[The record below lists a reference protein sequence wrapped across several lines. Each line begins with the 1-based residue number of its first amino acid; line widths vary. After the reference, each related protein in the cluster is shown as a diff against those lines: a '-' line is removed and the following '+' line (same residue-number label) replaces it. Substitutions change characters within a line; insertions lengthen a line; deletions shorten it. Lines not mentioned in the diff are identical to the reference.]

1 VDGEKVKEIIEKLK
15 CGIEQVL
22 PENDFIK
29 KIESGKKLKIKF
41 GMDPT
46 APDIHLGHAV
56 ALRKL
61 RQWQDLGH
69 EIILIIGDFTAR
81 IGDPSGKSKTRPAL
95 SEEDIKT
102 NAKTY
107 FEQVGRILDIK
118 KTTVHYNSA
127 WLSKLTSSDIIA
139 LAGKV
144 TLARIIERDDFQKR
158 LKEKAAIG
166 FHELFYP
173 LLQAY
178 DSVELKS
185 DVELGG
191 TDQTFNLLMGRY
203 LQEQYKQSPQIIMTM
218 PLLEG
223 LDGFQKMSKS
233 LNNYVGLFEKPEK
246 AYGKL
251 MSISDELMWR
261 YYLLLLEKSDKEI
274 KQMKSDVV
282 SEKLH
287 PMNLKKEM
295 AREIIKAF
303 WSEEEAGEA
312 QKQFESLFQKKDYS
326 KATEVELSKDIKS
339 PIWIVELLKQL
350 GAIKTSSEA
359 KRLIQSGAVRIDD
372 NQIKDFKAEVEVKSG
387 IVVKVG
393 KHRIYK
399 IK

>member
-1 VDGEKVKEIIEKLK
+1 MKKIIEKLK
-15 CGIEQVL
+15 CGTEQVL
-22 PENDFIK
+22 PEDEFIK

-81 IGDPSGKSKTRPAL
+81 IGDPTGKSKTRPAL
-95 SEEDIKT
+95 SEEEIKT

-107 FEQVGRILDIK
+107 FKQVGRILDIK
-118 KTTVHYNSA
+118 KTAVHYNSA

-158 LKEKAAIG
+158 LKENVSIG

-178 DSVELKS
+178 DSVELKA

-191 TDQTFNLLMGRY
+191 TDQTFNLFMGRF
-203 LQEQYKQSPQIIMTM
+203 LQEQYKQSQQIIMTM

-223 LDGFQKMSKS
+223 LDGVQKMSKS
-233 LNNYVGLFEKPEK
+233 LNNYIGLFEKPEQ
-246 AYGKL
+246 AFGKL

-261 YYLLLLEKSDKEI
+261 YYLLLLGKTEKEI
-274 KQMKSDVV
+274 EQMKADVV
-282 SEKLH
+282 SEKIH
-287 PMNLKKEM
+287 PMNVKKDM
-295 AREIIKAF
+295 AREVIKEF
-303 WSEEEAGEA
+303 WSAEDAVEA
-312 QKQFESLFQKKDYS
+312 QKQFEALFQKKDYS
-326 KATEVELSKDIKS
+326 QATEVSLPADIKN
-339 PIWIVELLKQL
+339 PVWIVELLKQL

-387 IVVKVG
+387 IIVKVG